1 MDISFFKTFTI
12 VAKYGS
18 VSIASQEVH
27 LTQPAVTKQIQ
38 YLEEMYG
45 IKLFE
50 RGSKLKLTEE
60 GNILLAYANQ
70 ILNTYNESVS
80 AISESGNQVRGLL
93 KFGSNLTL
101 GIYVL
106 PKLIKEFSGLYPDVK
121 IDIFLHNSETI
132 VNAVKQKEFNFGFIA
147 ADIKEAQII
156 RHVFYEDKIVIVAGK
171 ALGIQSKTVGWNQ
184 LQELPFITR
193 ERGSDIR
200 ETMEQWL
207 KSRKISLQPRLELNN
222 TEAIKECVRCGIGFS
237 FLPRCTV
244 DLEFRLG
251 ILDEIQV
258 LYFEPV
264 QEFYICHYEGRKFSK
279 LERTFLEF
287 LFQAI
292 ESRAISPARVSILPP
307 KIKKYPPSEHQENK
321 S

>member
-1 MDISFFKTFTI
+1 MDISVFKTFTI

-18 VSIASQEVH
+18 ISIASEEVH

-38 YLEEMYG
+38 YLEELYG
-45 IKLFE
+45 MKLFE
-50 RGSKLKLTEE
+50 RGSKLKLTE
-60 GNILLAYANQ
+60 GGSMLLAYAHQ
-70 ILNTYNESVS
+70 LINTYNESLA
-80 AISESGNQVRGLL
+80 AINESGSQVRGTL

-106 PKLIKEFSGLYPDVK
+106 PRLIKEFSGLYPQVK
-121 IDIFLHNSETI
+121 LDIFLHNSERI
-132 VNAVKQKEFNFGFIA
+132 VQAVRHKELNFGFIS
-147 ADIKEAQII
+147 ADIKESKIV
-156 RHVFYEDKIVIVAGK
+156 RHVFYEDRITPVVGK
-171 ALGIQSKTVGWNQ
+171 PLGLHSKNVGWDQ

-200 ETMEQWL
+200 ETVEQWL
-207 KSRKISLQPRLELNN
+207 KARKIRLQPRLELNN

-244 DLEFRLG
+244 EQEIRLG
-251 ILDEIQV
+251 LLDEIQAP
-258 LYFEPV
+258 YFEPV

-279 LERTFLEF
+279 LEKIFLEF

-292 ESRAISPARVSILPP
+292 ESRAVTPPRVSILPRTMKTIP
-307 KIKKYPPSEHQENK
+307 TP
-321 S
+321 